1 MIGRGKMLRISLT
14 IPEQIPRRVGIM
26 SPLGARFQ
34 RSLCFSGSKPGAVCL
49 TTRSFLQRSVA
60 IFFYF
65 FLDALRIFGTGDAG
79 VVGINWCDSFH
90 KQIPLLYMR
99 FFTVCILLRYV
110 FYKGMCMYIV

>member
-1 MIGRGKMLRISLT
+1 MLRISLT
-14 IPEQIPRRVGIM
+14 IPEEIPRRVGIM

-34 RSLCFSGSKPGAVCL
+34 RSLCFSGSVRVLVSKPGAVCL

-60 IFFYF
+60 IFFC

-90 KQIPLLYMR
+90 KHKS
-99 FFTVCILLRYV
+99 
-110 FYKGMCMYIV
+110 FYYT